1 MRRAD
6 ATKLF
11 YALEF
16 ALATPTWIVMSL
28 YLVSV
33 LHLSPLE
40 LVLMGTAM
48 EGTVFLCEIPTGVI
62 ADTYSRRLSL
72 VIGFLGMGV
81 AWLLVGVVTAP
92 VAVIA
97 LWAAWGVSYTFTS
110 GAYQA
115 WITDEVGVDR
125 VASVFLTGARYS
137 YAGAFVGLFAFVA
150 LGTVS
155 LRAAVVCS
163 GAVTIAGG
171 VACAF
176 LMPETGFVRR
186 PRDVGA
192 TALAE
197 LRTTASNSGR
207 YVRGQ
212 PLLLLL
218 IGIALIGGMGAEA
231 FDRLKEA
238 HFIRDIGLP
247 TVGHFEPVVWFGAI
261 SVVSML
267 FGFFAVGRV
276 RKRFERT
283 GTAGLARLLFAAT
296 AFVIAAQLAFA
307 LTGSA
312 AIAVVSLISI
322 ALVVRLVGPL
332 WSIWINQQISES
344 SVRATVLSMTGQAD
358 AVGQAAGGPVLGAI
372 GNVWGLRA
380 ALTAGA
386 LVLTPALAL
395 YARAIGRGGRE
406 PELGDLPAV
415 VAEA

>member
-1 MRRAD
+1 VRRANP
-6 ATKLF
+6 TKLY

-16 ALATPTWIVMSL
+16 ALSTPTWIVMAL

-33 LHLSPLE
+33 LHLSPLQ

-48 EGTVFLCEIPTGVI
+48 EGTVFLCEIPTGII

-72 VIGFLGMGV
+72 VIGLLGTGV
-81 AWLLVGVVTAP
+81 AWLLVGVVSSPA
-92 VAVIA
+92 AVIA
-97 LWAAWGVSYTFTS
+97 LWAVWGVSYTFTS

-115 WITDEVGVDR
+115 WITDEVGVGR
-125 VASVFLTGARYS
+125 VANVFLTGARYS

-155 LRAAVVCS
+155 LRAAVICS

-171 VACAF
+171 LACVF

-186 PRDVGA
+186 PRVVRA

-197 LRTTASNSGR
+197 LRTTAANSGR
-207 YVRGQ
+207 FVRGQ

-238 HFIRDIGLP
+238 HFIRDVGLP
-247 TVGHFEPVVWFGAI
+247 AVGNFEPVVWFGAI
-261 SVVSML
+261 SVVAMA

-276 RKRFERT
+276 RKRFEKT
-283 GTAGLARLLFAAT
+283 GTGGLARLLFGAT

-307 LTGSA
+307 LTRSA
-312 AIAVVSLISI
+312 SLAVIALISI
-322 ALVVRLVGPL
+322 SLVGRLVGPL
-332 WSIWINQQISES
+332 WSIWINQQISDS

-395 YARAIGRGGRE
+395 YARAIGHGGSE
-406 PELGDLPAV
+406 PELADLPV
-415 VAEA
+415 PVEA